1 MSFGLGRACRS
12 AFRAVLF
19 ASVMLVV
26 WAFARPAHAAWAPLC
41 DDRGASAIAPPPLL
55 LSPEETIARA
65 DTSGCDRD
73 ATARLA
79 ALGAD
84 HTRSFSPDAGG
95 DAALPAPAI
104 ASLARYENGPF
115 HAPVRP
121 TDRPPVSP
129 RSRVERP
136 PRV

>member
-1 MSFGLGRACRS
+1 
-12 AFRAVLF
+12 
-19 ASVMLVV
+19 MLVV
-26 WAFARPAHAAWAPLC
+26 WAFARPAHAAWAWAPLC
-41 DDRGASAIAPPPLL
+41 DDRGASAVAPPPLL
-55 LSPEETIARA
+55 VAPDETITRA
-65 DTSGCDRD
+65 EPSGCDRD

-84 HTRSFSPDAGG
+84 HTRSSSADAGG
-95 DAALPAPAI
+95 EAALPVLAT

-115 HAPVRP
+115 HPPVRP
-121 TDRPPVSP
+121 TDHPPVSP